1 MASGNGRQ
9 QIIVGCHLTHEGLYF
24 TLAPSDSGFN
34 EEELANAMTSLRI
47 PAASSIARATIEAA
61 DRDKNGCVSMEEF
74 LSFLKKREE
83 ELEDMFKRID
93 TDNDGIISIQDLK
106 IARESGML
114 EQNATD
120 DELQALLEWMDTLE
134 NAYEDGQIHFEEF
147 RTGMILLPPSTTIN
161 DLLRHFREKGT
172 PRARYSRNSS
182 VNMSNSD
189 LQF

>member
-1 MASGNGRQ
+1 
-9 QIIVGCHLTHEGLYF
+9 
-24 TLAPSDSGFN
+24 
-34 EEELANAMTSLRI
+34 
-47 PAASSIARATIEAA
+47 
-61 DRDKNGCVSMEEF
+61 
-74 LSFLKKREE
+74 
-83 ELEDMFKRID
+83 MFKRID